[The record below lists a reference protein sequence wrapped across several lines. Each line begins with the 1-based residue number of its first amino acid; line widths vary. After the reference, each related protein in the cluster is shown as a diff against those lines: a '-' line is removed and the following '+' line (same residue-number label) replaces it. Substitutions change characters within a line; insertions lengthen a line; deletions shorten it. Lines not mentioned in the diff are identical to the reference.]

1 MTDAR
6 ASLAKVWFTGGL
18 FFLFVII
25 VQTIMGAYGA
35 DADKAW
41 GWALPT
47 IMPTLLVIVGV
58 LVAQNK
64 DNLAKAKVDPF
75 LFRLTFWLSVFY
87 LVVVNLPVLLAPFTS
102 RAKIEVMQSSSLFLG
117 PLQGLVGAA
126 FGAFFIARKDDTTP
140 ANP

>member
-1 MTDAR
+1 MKMTEAR

-18 FFLFVII
+18 FFLLVII
-25 VQTIMGAYGA
+25 VQTILGAYGP
-35 DADKAW
+35 DAEKAW

-47 IMPTLLVIVGV
+47 IMPTLLLIVGV

-64 DNLAKAKVDPF
+64 DNLANAKVDPF
-75 LFRLTFWLSVFY
+75 LFKLTLGLSIFY
-87 LVVVNLPVLLAPFTS
+87 LVVVNLPILLAPFTN
-102 RAKIEVMQSSSLFLG
+102 RTKIEVMQSCSLFLG

-140 ANP
+140 